1 MSLKLKSKVTP
12 GMVVEFYPPPHPS
25 ILTMTQVSND
35 DLVRDKSPAKEA
47 ADLVGGARQSAYGHP
62 LDNMERTA
70 QIFGA
75 ILGVPVTAEQ
85 AALCMVGLKLARE
98 CNKHTY
104 DNIVDIAGY
113 AEVLWMV
120 IEERERRASTG

>member
-1 MSLKLKSKVTP
+1 MPTAKV
-12 GMVVEFYPPPHPS
+12 
-25 ILTMTQVSND
+25 
-35 DLVRDKSPAKEA
+35 KSPAKEA
-47 ADLVGGARQSAYGHP
+47 ASLVSGARQSAYGTP

-70 QIFGA
+70 KIFSAIIGA
-75 ILGVPVTAEQ
+75 PVTAEQ

-98 CNKHTY
+98 SNKHTY

-120 IEERERRASTG
+120 IEERERRAAAS